1 MSECLEHLE
10 ALVDNLVARIRKL
23 EETTSMANREG
34 GRECGTIALPCP
46 FCIAEDENLHV
57 DSFPHP
63 NTRFPSKFAVRCNVC
78 FAQGPQVTYGNDA
91 ISAWNKFV
99 SHHGKVQT

>member
-1 MSECLEHLE
+1 MSESLEHLE
-10 ALVDNLVARIRKL
+10 TLVDNLVARIRKL
-23 EETTSMANREG
+23 EETISMANREG
-34 GRECGTIALPCP
+34 GMIALPCP
-46 FCIAEDENLHV
+46 FCIAEDKNLYV

-63 NTRFPSKFAVRCNVC
+63 NTRFPSRFAVRCKVC

-91 ISAWNKFV
+91 IPAWNKFV